1 MLHVTHSL
9 SSVTLD
15 CNQTMSLGPAE
26 PQDEDS
32 NESFKSNATLELE
45 YSFVPCPKKTVF
57 VSLKSMLIKRT
68 NIRDESQRGPCRLM
82 NSIVED
88 RVVPAVCDSS
98 TSDPFCGVG
107 AAADSFV
114 DVDSSVV
121 VVVSS
126 DVITEDS
133 KCIPEESKFTPE
145 VSEHNHIESIF
156 HPKETHLKP
165 EISHFKSE
173 ELNMN
178 PEDTSNLNPQDFFD
192 YEFPQSETDTV
203 NVETVEPTEFSVKE
217 ENVEPTEFNVK
228 EENVE
233 PAEITVKEEKIE
245 PTVSNCETENSI
257 LSTEMGHGAEP
268 CTVVMTED
276 VLCDIQ
282 ANYTISEMESTSD
295 VKPDSHDSTRIDE
308 SVSKDKV
315 KMSRSERSRSKKC
328 SYSKS
333 KSRRSCSKSRKRSK
347 SRSKSKNSTR
357 RKSRS
362 VSRNRYRSRRSRSKG
377 KHPKSRN
384 RRRSRSRSRPRR
396 KPRSLSISFKKSRS
410 RSRRK
415 SPPRS
420 KRKSRSRSRKKSRS
434 RSRRKSLSHSKRKF
448 REISNSRSRRKSR
461 SKSPHKSL
469 KSSPKVENSTLPI
482 ADLNDIASMIKIED
496 VLLPSTS
503 GDQNESAPIIK
514 EEIENPAESVF
525 IKSETMDPP
534 EEQKSILSCD
544 PTPKPANITLRLMKM
559 ASEESE
565 AVPCSSKCEQ
575 KPPSSDPIKLRDKS
589 RSRSRKRSDR
599 KSRSRSRGRADS
611 GGKRDG
617 LQGFYYSRYE
627 VMKQRILNTPIK
639 DFQNISKM
647 SGMSSDG
654 FFNCE
659 GTNIGI
665 PGANKDDE
673 SDEFVLPPLNLRV
686 FVAADH
692 NKNIF
697 STIAHCCFHNNCL
710 LPLPIR

>member
-1 MLHVTHSL
+1 MLHATHSL

-15 CNQTMSLGPAE
+15 CNQTMSLGPAK

-68 NIRDESQRGPCRLM
+68 NIRDESQKGPCGVM

-88 RVVPAVCDSS
+88 RLVPAVCDSS
-98 TSDPFCGVG
+98 TSHPFSG
-107 AAADSFV
+107 ADRFV

-126 DVITEDS
+126 DGITEDS
-133 KCIPEESKFTPE
+133 KFIPKE
-145 VSEHNHIESIF
+145 SEHNHVDSIF
-156 HPKETHLKP
+156 NPEESNSNP

-192 YEFPQSETDTV
+192 YEYPQSETVTIKE
-203 NVETVEPTEFSVKE
+203 ETVEPTELNVKE

-228 EENVE
+228 EENIE
-233 PAEITVKEEKIE
+233 PAELTVKQEKVD
-245 PTVSNCETENSI
+245 PTESNCGTKNSI
-257 LSTEMGHGAEP
+257 LSNEIEHGAEP
-268 CTVVMTED
+268 CTVVMTEN

-295 VKPDSHDSTRIDE
+295 VKLDSHDSAPQSKRIDE

-315 KMSRSERSRSKKC
+315 KMSRSKRSRSRKC
-328 SYSKS
+328 SYTKS

-347 SRSKSKNSTR
+347 SRSKSKNNTR

-384 RRRSRSRSRPRR
+384 RRRSRSRSRSRPRR
-396 KPRSLSISFKKSRS
+396 KPRSHSISFKKSRS

-415 SPPRS
+415 SPPHS

-434 RSRRKSLSHSKRKF
+434 RSRRKSRSHSKRKS
-448 REISNSRSRRKSR
+448 RERSNSRSRRKSR
-461 SKSPHKSL
+461 SKSPHKSF
-469 KSSPKVENSTLPI
+469 KSSPKVENCTLPTFN
-482 ADLNDIASMIKIED
+482 LNDIASMIKIED
-496 VLLPSTS
+496 VNLPGT
-503 GDQNESAPIIK
+503 SAPIIK
-514 EEIENPAESVF
+514 EEIENPAESVA
-525 IKSETMDPP
+525 IKCETMAPP

-544 PTPKPANITLRLMKM
+544 PPPKPANITLRLMKM

-575 KPPSSDPIKLRDKS
+575 KPPPTDTSDPIKSRDKS

-599 KSRSRSRGRADS
+599 KSRSKSRGRTDS

-617 LQGFYYSRYE
+617 LQGFYFSRYE

-639 DFQNISKM
+639 DFQNITKM
-647 SGMSSDG
+647 SGMSTDG

-665 PGANKDDE
+665 PGANKDNE

-686 FVAADH
+686 TY
-692 NKNIF
+692 IF
-697 STIAHCCFHNNCL
+697 IFTAISLICFKL
-710 LPLPIR
+710 LVFLTAYFPL